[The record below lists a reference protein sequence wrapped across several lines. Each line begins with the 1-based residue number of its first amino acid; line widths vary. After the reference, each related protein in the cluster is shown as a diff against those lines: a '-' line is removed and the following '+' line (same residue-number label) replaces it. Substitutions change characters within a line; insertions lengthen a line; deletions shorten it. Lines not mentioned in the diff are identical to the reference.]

1 MAHLSTYFSLEDLAG
16 NHDVKR
22 LKRELDSLRAA
33 QFTFVSLGARVLRC
47 ETAATL
53 CLGLHWWASHLADP
67 AE

>member
-1 MAHLSTYFSLEDLAG
+1 MLGE
-16 NHDVKR
+16 R
-22 LKRELDSLRAA
+22 LDSLRAA